1 MFADPKTVKKEVST
15 EMVVNPKLQIPPHDP
30 NYRVDATATIERES
44 LLLTLMPHTH
54 LRGKAFQ
61 YEAIYPNGDREILLD
76 VPRYDFNWQN
86 SYVLT
91 KPKVLPKGTQ
101 LHCVAYYDNSK
112 NNRSNPDP
120 DATVRWGDQ
129 TWEEMMIGYFDVTEV
144 DQDLLTN
151 PRKINKI
158 VGQEGPALDP
168 KLKKLAQAALDSQE
182 SFDAF
187 ARALHKIQ
195 PKIDRVCVTS
205 CWDDK
210 LKVEKATYTGEVTP
224 HIAETGFEQPGK
236 FFALAYY
243 ALRGQYM
250 VHPDLKK
257 ARGADMTMVSKTLT
271 SSVHVPV
278 ILEGRPATVNFWS
291 KEENAFGEE
300 TQALLRAVAEVVAGG
315 K

>member
-1 MFADPKTVKKEVST
+1 VE
-15 EMVVNPKLQIPPHDP
+15 
-30 NYRVDATATIERES
+30 ATTAIERES

-76 VPRYDFNWQN
+76 VPHYDFNWQN
-86 SYVLT
+86 SYVLA

-112 NNRSNPDP
+112 NNPSNPNP
-120 DATVRWGDQ
+120 NATVRWGDQ
-129 TWEEMMIGYFDVTEV
+129 TWEEMMIGYFDITPV
-144 DQDLLTN
+144 DQDLLVH
-151 PRKINKI
+151 PRKTNG
-158 VGQEGPALDP
+158 VVTSEGPPLDP
-168 KLKKLAQAALDSQE
+168 ELKRLARAALDSQE

-205 CWDDK
+205 CWNDM

-224 HIAETGFEQPGK
+224 HIAETGFEQQGR

-243 ALRGQYM
+243 ALRGQFV

-257 ARGADMTMVSKTLT
+257 ARGADMALVSKTLA

-278 ILEGRPATVNFWS
+278 ILEGKPATVNFWS
-291 KEENAFGEE
+291 KQGDAFPEE
-300 TQALLRAVAEVVAGG
+300 TQPLLRAVAALVAGG